1 MVRVLNIFTIIA
13 SFIFIVIYA
22 IFIKTVSDA
31 KLEVLLDKL
40 TYDPYSTPRYADS
53 FGDSIKLTRNA
64 GIICMLFLLFY
75 AMVGV
80 ITLIKLKTKT
90 MKIISIIGV
99 SFTAIMLIWDLLV
112 ISSSGAITFDEVGRT
127 YILFGLMQL
136 SFSIVGTVHA
146 FRKKV

>member
-13 SFIFIVIYA
+13 SFIFIVICA

-31 KLEVLLDKL
+31 RLEVLLDKL
-40 TYDPYSTPRYADS
+40 TYDPNSTPRYADS
-53 FGDSIKLTRNA
+53 LGDSVKLTKNA
-64 GIICMLFLLFY
+64 GITCMLFLLFY

-90 MKIISIIGV
+90 MKIISIIGI

>member
-1 MVRVLNIFTIIA
+1 MVRVLYILTVIA
-13 SFIFIVIYA
+13 SFIFIIICA
-22 IFIKTVSDA
+22 IFIKSVSDA
-31 KLEVLLDKL
+31 RLEVLLDNQ
-40 TYDPYSTPRYADS
+40 TYDSYSTPRYNDS
-53 FGDSIKLTRNA
+53 FGDSVKLTRNA
-64 GIICMLFLLFY
+64 GFTCMLFLFFY
-75 AMVGV
+75 AFVG
-80 ITLIKLKTKT
+80 IISLIKLKTKT

-146 FRKKV
+146 FRKKG